1 MIWIVECP
9 RIICN
14 VLGFMPLS
22 IHLVANVCL
31 SVCGDNG
38 LNCGS
43 FKAILLKIYFIT
55 TVVSLGLIGVFFVVV
70 NSETVHTLIISADL

>member
-1 MIWIVECP
+1 MWRNFLE
-9 RIICN
+9 
-14 VLGFMPLS
+14 MPNGCRS
-22 IHLVANVCL
+22 ACD
-31 SVCGDNG
+31 DND

-70 NSETVHTLIISADL
+70 NTKSS